1 MLKLARIKLYHI
13 FKEFEHENPEVAKTI
28 KYVAMDTS
36 GEVFGYKSKPYLVEE
51 FVKDFENEEGYI
63 SAQWMPEYLEG
74 KGDDDFYIV
83 IGEVMCPHQYE
94 HKTAIIEVNK
104 KRVKRVSLTK
114 QQQKLKKRRAYDKE
128 RYKNPERKKYLIEN
142 AKKWNKEHPDKAT
155 EHALNRYRK
164 HKGKVLKAIKKWKK
178 NNPDKV
184 REQNKRSYER
194 RKLEN
199 KPEPVFKTIITV
211 RSDDVD
217 RIANIK
223 KSLGVD
229 KRKKYTNVWYATDA
243 NDKVLVEMSIRREN
257 VLVMVY

>member
-1 MLKLARIKLYHI
+1 MLKVAKVKLYHI

-36 GEVFGYKSKPYLVEE
+36 GEVFGYKSKPYLVEQ
-51 FVKDFENEEGYI
+51 FFKDFEDEEGYI
-63 SAQWMPEYLEG
+63 LAQWMPEYLAG

-94 HKTAIIEVNK
+94 HKTAVIAVNK
-104 KRVKRVSLTK
+104 KRVKRAKLTK
-114 QQQKLKKRRAYDKE
+114 QQKLERRRAYDKK
-128 RYKNPERKKYLIEN
+128 RSQNPERRKYI
-142 AKKWNKEHPDKAT
+142 ASYVKQWQKAHPDKTA
-155 EHALNRYRK
+155 EYASNHYHK
-164 HKGKVLKAIKKWKK
+164 HKDKMLKVFAEWKK

-184 REQNKRSYER
+184 REQNKRRYER

-199 KPEPVFKTIITV
+199 KPKPLFKTIITV
-211 RSDDVD
+211 RSDDVE
-217 RIANIK
+217 RIDNIK

-243 NDKVLVEMSIRREN
+243 NDNVVVEMSIRREN